1 MPVKGDD
8 FDSAIAD
15 AAIEHLQNT
24 IATFTAAGLSHPGA
38 TTASI
43 TGIYTR
49 SKYEA
54 NERLSFQPVFSF
66 KTGTI
71 IDAVSLLVL
80 TPKRGDQMT
89 IDGQNYTVQ
98 EMEVESAD
106 MTRLFL
112 QVEMA

>member
-8 FDSAIAD
+8 FDSIIAD
-15 AAIEHLQNT
+15 AVIEHLQNT
-24 IATFTAAGLSHPGA
+24 VGTFTAEGLAHPGA

-43 TGIYTR
+43 AGIVTR
-49 SKYEA
+49 EKIES
-54 NERLSFQPVFSF
+54 NGRLAFQPVFSF

-71 IDAVSLLVL
+71 IDPVSTLVL

-89 IDGQNYTVQ
+89 IDSQDYTVQ

-106 MTRLFL
+106 MTRLVL
-112 QVEMA
+112 EVKLT